1 MAKNIWPQLRRWA
14 ENRLLTK
21 DWTKSG
27 FLATSPAGMAL
38 EPYMR
43 SGLVHRAE
51 LYKQGPDAWGV
62 NIHFKEDRLPPGVRP
77 IIGTPTLSPAETQ
90 VQAFEQGVL
99 MAMAIL
105 TNDKR
110 LGGR

>member
-14 ENRLLTK
+14 EKRLLTK

-27 FLATSPAGMAL
+27 FLPTSPAGMAL

-62 NIHFKEDRLPPGVRP
+62 NIHFKEEGLPVGVRP

-90 VQAFEQGVL
+90 VEAFEQGVV
-99 MAMAIL
+99 MAMLIL

-110 LGGR
+110 VSGA